1 MRGKGSR
8 CAISFAFPRITPAYA
23 GKSQS
28 SIPAAAFLKDHPRLC
43 GEKWFIRSS
52 NALPSGSPPP
62 MRGKAHKAFL
72 TRHRSGI
79 TPAYAGKSP
88 NPSLILVVIGD
99 HPRLC
104 GEKFSRVSPS
114 ARTSGS
120 PPPMRGKDED
130 HRTKAVM
137 SGITPA
143 YAGKSQKFNRCPQFV
158 EDHPRLCG
166 EKSACMRASLPWTG
180 SPPPMRGKVAEYF
193 TPEHVTE
200 DHPRLCGEKIYENE
214 IRVMFGGSPPP
225 MRGKGSKRIFSH
237 LPSRITPAYAGKSTR
252 SRIHH
257 QFSRD
262 HPRLCGEKIKPV
274 HPLLPPP
281 GSPPPMRGKAT
292 ANGFL
297 YWNPRITPAYAGK
310 RQIFMRSVCSS
321 QDHPR
326 LCGEKQPVPRQ
337 RIE

>member
-1 MRGKGSR
+1 MRGKALPPHKTDKVSGITPAYAGKRRRTRAVGQNSQDHPRLCGEKPLFASVFQHVKGSPPPMRGKGSR

-143 YAGKSQKFNRCPQFV
+143 YAGKS
-158 EDHPRLCG
+158 
-166 EKSACMRASLPWTG
+166 
-180 SPPPMRGKVAEYF
+180 
-193 TPEHVTE
+193 
-200 DHPRLCGEKIYENE
+200 
-214 IRVMFGGSPPP
+214 
-225 MRGKGSKRIFSH
+225 
-237 LPSRITPAYAGKSTR
+237 TR